1 MKAKKPN
8 QIREEVRK
16 QVAAQYK
23 EEIERLKKLAATRW
37 ENYMDAMKRL
47 AETHDEN
54 IKLKEQV
61 SAQQDW
67 IERLMEFIDMPEDE
81 RHDAIQKYI
90 ANRKMSEDFAAMF
103 GPYFKVLNRLSLL

>member
-8 QIREEVRK
+8 EIREEMRK
-16 QVAAQYK
+16 QMAAKYK
-23 EEIERLKKLAATRW
+23 QDVEHWKEMYHTTMQKFAHKCNECCQLR
-37 ENYMDAMKRL
+37 
-47 AETHDEN
+47 DEN

-61 SAQQDW
+61 DTQKDW